1 VKDFNVSVRKLTDE
15 TLMREACEMTFNGKS
30 HQSLTSIYKSEHS
43 PVRTQLFWIKLENI
57 PLFISTHLIRH
68 HVGSIPFQLTCRD
81 DRTGGNPNVPERIEG
96 IINKLEMLSK
106 DMTIGG
112 SIRELQDLVTGA
124 IDELMWLGENS
135 DRQTP
140 VNLGLCINAQSLI
153 DMAKMRLCRQSH
165 KDTSTVFDAIRM
177 EVEKVD
183 PALAKMMVPKC
194 VYRNGLCG
202 EPRCCGYNSSW
213 FFERE
218 LAAYTSLFTEKQ
230 KGIYSKND

>member
-1 VKDFNVSVRKLTDE
+1 
-15 TLMREACEMTFNGKS
+15 
-30 HQSLTSIYKSEHS
+30 
-43 PVRTQLFWIKLENI
+43 
-57 PLFISTHLIRH
+57 
-68 HVGSIPFQLTCRD
+68 
-81 DRTGGNPNVPERIEG
+81 VPERIEG

>member
-1 VKDFNVSVRKLTDE
+1 
-15 TLMREACEMTFNGKS
+15 MTFNGKS

-96 IINKLEMLSK
+96 LINKLEMLSK